1 MIETIFNAFKS
12 RSDYKLNQVAI
23 QNETPIATLSENLNL
38 PMAALTSQ
46 SDVPEIPEV
55 QPLHPDN
62 IICLDRCIENCT
74 PQMEENPDYNVYKL
88 YLRTSSV
95 LNIFSFVIGITT
107 CTYGYPNLGFGLSS
121 KGVCGAIGNFNQCLN
136 EGFPNSNFTLCNIAN
151 IDSYILVSCCLLT
164 IDTTNKCKSSIQT
177 RLIEIRNHIEERYSN
192 TENQY
197 PTVEATYPTTEIEQ
211 VTDTPDHQNI

>member
-1 MIETIFNAFKS
+1 MWRWCQNRFFFSPNQKTPFNLCPKTQFFELQKGSEKKPSGVEACIF
-12 RSDYKLNQVAI
+12 
-23 QNETPIATLSENLNL
+23 
-38 PMAALTSQ
+38 
-46 SDVPEIPEV
+46 
-55 QPLHPDN
+55 
-62 IICLDRCIENCT
+62 
-74 PQMEENPDYNVYKL
+74 
-88 YLRTSSV
+88 
-95 LNIFSFVIGITT
+95 NIFSFVIGITT

-164 IDTTNKCKSSIQT
+164 IETTNKCKSSIQT
-177 RLIEIRNHIEERYSN
+177 RLIEVRNHIEERYSN